1 MFSAT
6 AAAEPNT
13 NFEELISTP
22 SVGTRT
28 AELQRVANENVSFLA
43 LSLVFDGPSF
53 PPLTR

>member
-13 NFEELISTP
+13 NFEELISTL